1 MQVLLCGFLKV
12 SKTPICANL
21 LDMHKGKDKIE
32 PHKFKRTRVAD
43 LRQGRRGK
51 HHDVV
56 VPIVEEI
63 RTLPDGEAIEIPLS
77 AFDMELVDLRSA
89 LVKAASS
96 RGLKIATY
104 SDDTT
109 LFAWRRTGA
118 TRAYERATKRNVNVK

>member
-1 MQVLLCGFLKV
+1 
-12 SKTPICANL
+12 
-21 LDMHKGKDKIE
+21 MHKAKDPLD
-32 PHKFKRTRVAD
+32 PHKFNRIRLAD

-63 RTLPDGEAIEIPLS
+63 RALPNGEAIEIPLG
-77 AFDMELVDLRSA
+77 AFDIELVDLRSA

-118 TRAYERATKRNVNVK
+118 TRAYERSTKRNVNVK